1 MKKVLVVTLTLALAL
16 VLSSSAAVADK
27 GDNPSHHKE
36 GGVGSSNVGFVHYY
50 QLIWEQLPD
59 GTWQWT
65 EVVWNGAWGKL
76 KFNLA
81 GPTFDFLFNGH
92 GLQPNVD
99 YKLVRWVEGGAPPLT
114 VLAGGTTNG
123 GGEIHLAGSYDFQE
137 DLSNPH
143 IWLVL
148 GDIVTDDGYF
158 AYPWTPND
166 YLFDQEP
173 SQDYDDTDVP

>member
-1 MKKVLVVTLTLALAL
+1 MKKVLAVTLTLALAL
-16 VLSSSAAVADK
+16 VLSSSAAVADR

-92 GLQPNVD
+92 GLQPNTE
-99 YKLVRWVEGGAPPLT
+99 YALVRATGAAPPLT
-114 VLAGGTTNG
+114 ILASGTTNG
-123 GGEIHLAGSYDFQE
+123 GSQIHLAGSHDFQE
-137 DLSNPH
+137 DLSNPQ

-148 GDIVTDDGYF
+148 GEHVNDDGWWADF
-158 AYPWTPND
+158 TPNE

-173 SQDYDDTDVP
+173 SLDYDDTDVP